1 MSEVDRKKAESFEAV
16 ARPIIKWMAENCH
29 PHTTMIVDAMHA
41 ELLEADMVINTHDYL
56 VD

>member
-16 ARPIIKWMAENCH
+16 ARPVIKWMAENCH
-29 PHTTMIVDAMHA
+29 PHTAMIVDAIHA